1 MKQIFKS
8 IYQLITDMI
17 ADFHS
22 YERKSAISK
31 NSDVGGIK
39 MDEIKNKLNTLDNKI
54 NVLYKLL
61 VSIDKKLSDS
71 ATRPAGF
78 GVVVKSPL
86 PWNLSNKEVYMLSKQ
101 YTLKEIEFLSGYDPD
116 KIQKAIEAHMKS
128 NM

>member
-1 MKQIFKS
+1 MKLTS
-8 IYQLITDMI
+8 ICQLIADMI

-22 YERKSAISK
+22 YERESAVSK

-101 YTLKEIEFLSGYDPD
+101 YTLAEIELLTGYDQD
-116 KIQKAIEAHMKS
+116 KIKSCIEKHASS
-128 NM
+128 NF